1 MCMPLQQNTK
11 VFYNKEEYDTVK
23 CRKYTF
29 VITCY
34 YFTIILFSIIT
45 YFTIYCHHVILY
57 IYCDNCDIY
66 NISRFYCVCYVIIIS
81 LHYIIISLLL

>member
-11 VFYNKEEYDTVK
+11 VFFNKEEYDTVK

-57 IYCDNCDIY
+57 IYI
-66 NISRFYCVCYVIIIS
+66 VIIVI
-81 LHYIIISLLL
+81 YITSHVLDFIAFVMS

>member
-1 MCMPLQQNTK
+1 MPLQQNTK
-11 VFYNKEEYDTVK
+11 VFYNKEGYDTVK

-57 IYCDNCDIY
+57 IYI
-66 NISRFYCVCYVIIIS
+66 VIIVI
-81 LHYIIISLLL
+81 YITSHVLDFIAFVMS

>member
-57 IYCDNCDIY
+57 IYI
-66 NISRFYCVCYVIIIS
+66 VIIVI
-81 LHYIIISLLL
+81 YITSHVLDFIAFVMS

>member
-29 VITCY
+29 VITCC

-57 IYCDNCDIY
+57 IYI
-66 NISRFYCVCYVIIIS
+66 VIIVI
-81 LHYIIISLLL
+81 YITSHVLDFIAFVMS

>member
-1 MCMPLQQNTK
+1 MPLQQNAK

-57 IYCDNCDIY
+57 IYI
-66 NISRFYCVCYVIIIS
+66 VIIVI
-81 LHYIIISLLL
+81 YITSHVLDFIAFVMS

>member
-57 IYCDNCDIY
+57 VYI
-66 NISRFYCVCYVIIIS
+66 VIIVI
-81 LHYIIISLLL
+81 YITSHVLDFIAFVMS

>member
-1 MCMPLQQNTK
+1 MPLQQNTK

-57 IYCDNCDIY
+57 IYI
-66 NISRFYCVCYVIIIS
+66 VIIVI
-81 LHYIIISLLL
+81 YITSHVLDFIAFVMS

>member
-57 IYCDNCDIY
+57 IYI
-66 NISRFYCVCYVIIIS
+66 VIIVI
-81 LHYIIISLLL
+81 YITSHVLDFIVFVMS

>member
-1 MCMPLQQNTK
+1 MPLQQNTK

-57 IYCDNCDIY
+57 IY
-66 NISRFYCVCYVIIIS
+66 VVIIVI
-81 LHYIIISLLL
+81 YITSHVLDFIAFVMS

>member
-57 IYCDNCDIY
+57 IYI
-66 NISRFYCVCYVIIIS
+66 VIIVI
-81 LHYIIISLLL
+81 YITSHLLDFIAFVMS

>member
-1 MCMPLQQNTK
+1 MPLQQNTK

-23 CRKYTF
+23 CKYTF

-57 IYCDNCDIY
+57 IYI
-66 NISRFYCVCYVIIIS
+66 VIIVI
-81 LHYIIISLLL
+81 YITSHVLDFIAFVMS

>member
-1 MCMPLQQNTK
+1 MPLQQNTK
-11 VFYNKEEYDTVK
+11 IFYNKEEYDTVK
-23 CRKYTF
+23 CRKCTF

-57 IYCDNCDIY
+57 IYI
-66 NISRFYCVCYVIIIS
+66 VIIVI
-81 LHYIIISLLL
+81 YITSHVLDFIAFVMS